1 MKLIDVSPRFVNEAG
16 DDLIPGKIH
25 AIRQNYAFWKKFEG
39 RNVELFTWE
48 GRPYRSKQK
57 VFCVKRLV
65 NVKKVRHGGQ
75 GHFFTENE
83 RYIPIGQ
90 LAINDGFKNEDK
102 FIWRFVKYPE
112 GEMAILHFTDF
123 RY

>member
-1 MKLIDVSPRFVNEAG
+1 VKRLAVGPRFVSEARN
-16 DDLIPGKIH
+16 DLIPGKIH
-25 AIRQNYAFWKKFEG
+25 TIRRNYSFWKRFEG
-39 RNVELFTWE
+39 RNVVLFTWE

-83 RYIPIGQ
+83 RYIPMGQ
-90 LAINDGFKNEDK
+90 LAINDGFKNEDE
-102 FIWRFVKYPE
+102 FMQWFTGYPE